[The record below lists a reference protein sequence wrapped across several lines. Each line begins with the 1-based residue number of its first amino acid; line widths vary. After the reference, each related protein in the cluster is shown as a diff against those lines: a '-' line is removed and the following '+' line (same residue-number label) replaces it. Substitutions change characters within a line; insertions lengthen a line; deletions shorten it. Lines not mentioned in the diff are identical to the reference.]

1 MLLDF
6 QKLTKKEWLFIV
18 FISFV
23 AIIFYSLRLYS
34 GNFFLTDS
42 EEYLNTSKAILD
54 GSYFLKTPENELVQM
69 ATKRPFLYPL
79 FLIIQFFLN
88 TESILFIQTLATI
101 LSFYLLVQCLK
112 KLRTTLNS
120 LLYIVTS
127 LSTSIFIYSN
137 LIMTEWLCSLL
148 LTFLAFVLLHT
159 FSKKRFVIIQ
169 IITLLL
175 AATKPVFF
183 PLIYFNLIYFSVYC
197 FKKKT
202 FSYALFLPSL
212 FLFCYLALNNYKTGY
227 RHFSSIENIN
237 LIDYNLYYF
246 KSKKESREIADRWKD
261 SVYHETAK
269 YTTFKD
275 QSIFLNKVG
284 ENEIRKNLFSYS
296 WYHFYTSLRGMFDPG
311 RFDIMT
317 FFKKEDGKQGFLE
330 ILNSKKPLTSII
342 SGNQIWLYILLFGI
356 LLINFLKIILFF
368 IYFISNRKKHTPLI
382 NYLFLL
388 IVFYILLSGP
398 VNCSRLMMP
407 IQLVVICFALTQLNE
422 YKSKSKLQKKL
433 TI

>member
-6 QKLTKKEWLFIV
+6 QKLTKKEWLFIA

-23 AIIFYSLRLYS
+23 AIIFYCLRLYS

-79 FLIIQFFLN
+79 FLTIHFFFN
-88 TESILFIQTLATI
+88 IESILFIQTLATI
-101 LSFYLLVQCLK
+101 LSCYLLIQCLK
-112 KLRTTLNS
+112 KLHTTLNPF
-120 LLYIVTS
+120 LYIITS
-127 LSTSIFIYSN
+127 LSTSLFIYSN
-137 LIMTEWLCSLL
+137 LIMSEWLCLL
-148 LTFLAFVLLHT
+148 LFTFLAFVLLHT
-159 FSKKRFVIIQ
+159 FNTKRFIIIQ
-169 IITLLL
+169 IITILL

-183 PLIYFNLIYFSVYC
+183 PLIYFNFLYFSVY
-197 FKKKT
+197 FFRKRT

-212 FLFCYLALNNYKTGY
+212 FLVCYISLNNYKTGY
-227 RHFSSIENIN
+227 SHFSSIENIN
-237 LIDYNLYYF
+237 LIDFNLYYF
-246 KSKKESREIADRWKD
+246 KSNKESKEIADRWKD
-261 SVYHETAK
+261 TVYQQNAK
-269 YTTFKD
+269 YTTFKE

-284 ENEIRKNLFSYS
+284 QNEIRKNLFSYS

-317 FFKKEDGKQGFLE
+317 FLKKEDGKQGFLE
-330 ILNSKKPLTSII
+330 MLNSKKPLTSII
-342 SGNQIWLYILLFGI
+342 STKQVWLYILLSGI
-356 LLINFLKIILFF
+356 IIINFFKIILFF
-368 IYFISNRKKHTPLI
+368 YYFISNRKKTTSLI

-388 IVFYILLSGP
+388 IVLYILLSGP

-407 IQLVVICFALTQLNE
+407 MQLVIICFALKHYNE
-422 YKSKSKLQKKL
+422 YKSKSKLLKN
-433 TI
+433 

>member
-6 QKLTKKEWLFIV
+6 QKLTKKEWLFIA

-23 AIIFYSLRLYS
+23 AIIFYCLRLYS

-42 EEYLNTSKAILD
+42 EEYLNTSKVILD

-79 FLIIQFFLN
+79 FLTIQFFLN
-88 TESILFIQTLATI
+88 TESILFLQTLATI
-101 LSFYLLVQCLK
+101 LSCYLLVQCLK
-112 KLRTTLNS
+112 KLHTTINP
-120 LLYIVTS
+120 LLYIITS
-127 LSTSIFIYSN
+127 LSTSLFIYSN
-137 LIMTEWLCSLL
+137 LIMSEWLCLL
-148 LTFLAFVLLHT
+148 LFTFLAFVLLHT
-159 FSKKRFVIIQ
+159 FNTKRFVIIQ
-169 IITLLL
+169 IITMLL

-183 PLIYFNLIYFSVYC
+183 PLIYFNFLYFSVY
-197 FKKKT
+197 FFRKKT

-212 FLFCYLALNNYKTGY
+212 FLVCYISLNNYKTGY
-227 RHFSSIENIN
+227 SHFSSIENIN
-237 LIDYNLYYF
+237 LIDFNLYYF
-246 KSKKESREIADRWKD
+246 KSNKESKDIADKWKD
-261 SVYHETAK
+261 SVYQENAK
-269 YTTFKD
+269 YTTFKK

-284 ENEIRKNLFSYS
+284 QNEIRKNLFSYS

-330 ILNSKKPLTSII
+330 MLNSKKPLTSIM
-342 SGNQIWLYILLFGI
+342 SAKQAWLYILLSGI
-356 LLINFLKIILFF
+356 LLINFFKIILFF
-368 IYFISNRKKHTPLI
+368 FYFISNRKKTTSLI

-388 IVFYILLSGP
+388 IVLYILLSGP

-407 IQLVVICFALTQLNE
+407 MQLVIICFAFKHYNE
-422 YKSKSKLQKKL
+422 YKSKSKLLKN
-433 TI
+433 

>member
-6 QKLTKKEWLFIV
+6 QKLTKKEWLFIA

-23 AIIFYSLRLYS
+23 AIIFYCLRLYS

-42 EEYLNTSKAILD
+42 EEYLNTSKVILD

-79 FLIIQFFLN
+79 FLTIQFFLN
-88 TESILFIQTLATI
+88 TESILFLQTLATI
-101 LSFYLLVQCLK
+101 LSCYLLVQCLK
-112 KLRTTLNS
+112 KLHTTINP
-120 LLYIVTS
+120 LLYIITS
-127 LSTSIFIYSN
+127 LSTSLFIYSN
-137 LIMTEWLCSLL
+137 LIMSEWLCLL
-148 LTFLAFVLLHT
+148 LFTFLAFVLLHT
-159 FSKKRFVIIQ
+159 FNTKRFVIIQ
-169 IITLLL
+169 IITMLL

-183 PLIYFNLIYFSVYC
+183 PLIYFNFLYFSVY
-197 FKKKT
+197 FFRKKT

-212 FLFCYLALNNYKTGY
+212 FLVCYISLNNYKTGY
-227 RHFSSIENIN
+227 SHFSSIENIN
-237 LIDYNLYYF
+237 LIDFNLYYF
-246 KSKKESREIADRWKD
+246 KSNKESKDIADKWKD
-261 SVYHETAK
+261 SVYQENAK
-269 YTTFKD
+269 YTTFKK

-284 ENEIRKNLFSYS
+284 QNEIRKNLFSYS

-330 ILNSKKPLTSII
+330 MLNSKKPLTSIM
-342 SGNQIWLYILLFGI
+342 SAKQAWLYILLSGI
-356 LLINFLKIILFF
+356 LLINFFKIILFF
-368 IYFISNRKKHTPLI
+368 FYFISNRKKTTSLI

-388 IVFYILLSGP
+388 IVLYILLSGP

-407 IQLVVICFALTQLNE
+407 MQLVIICFALKHYNE
-422 YKSKSKLQKKL
+422 YKSKSKLLKN
-433 TI
+433 